1 MMLTETGP
9 AVSLTQGQGQES
21 TGSIGGGM
29 ATETLLQPHDVVAV
43 EGSDAPGP
51 FLIVCEH
58 ASNAFP
64 APFGN
69 LGLTEAQQ
77 RAHVAWD
84 PGALGLARGLAAR
97 LEAPLVA
104 ARVSRLIYDLN
115 RPPHSAGA
123 MPARS
128 EVHDIPGNAALSAEE
143 RLARTEAVYL
153 PFHSALRA
161 LVAQRLARG
170 RPPVIV
176 TVHSFTPVWHGTPRK
191 VEFGV
196 IHDADPSLALAT
208 VAAARALTGLR
219 TELNQPYSAADE
231 VTHTLRLQASPLGL
245 ANVMLELRNDL
256 IASPEA
262 QERMADTLAPV
273 LRAALHQ
280 SETATAGT
288 AA

>member
-1 MMLTETGP
+1 
-9 AVSLTQGQGQES
+9 
-21 TGSIGGGM
+21 M
-29 ATETLLQPHDVVAV
+29 ATATQLQPQDVVTV
-43 EGSDAPGP
+43 ENPDAAGP

-64 APFGN
+64 PPFGSP
-69 LGLTEAQQ
+69 GRTEAQ
-77 RAHVAWD
+77 RLGNIAWD

-97 LEAPLVA
+97 LDAPLVA

-128 EVHDIPGNAALSAEE
+128 ESHDIPGNAGLTAAD

-153 PFHSALRA
+153 PFHAALRA
-161 LVAQRLARG
+161 EISRRLALG

-176 TVHSFTPVWHGTPRK
+176 TVHSFTPVWHGSPRA

-208 VAAARALTGLR
+208 AAAARKMTALR

-231 VTHTLRLQASPLGL
+231 VTHTLRLQASPFGL
-245 ANVMLELRNDL
+245 ANVMLEVRNDL
-256 IASPEA
+256 IAAPAA
-262 QERMADTLAPV
+262 QEAMAETLAPV

-280 SETATAGT
+280 TETDQAGT